1 MYETKKA
8 SRVISFLV
16 LVILAIAFVAPVF
29 IVLMNSFKD
38 KFSISSDEA
47 FHFPTADTFVG
58 LSNYTGGVQ
67 KTGYWDAFG
76 YSLYIT
82 IFAVVVIVLFT
93 SMTAWYIARVKSWYS
108 STLFSLLI
116 FSMVVPF
123 QMVMF
128 PMSKL
133 ANMLHLDTPTG
144 LIVLYLGFGAG
155 QAVFLF
161 SGFIK
166 SIPIELEEAA
176 MIDGCNPL
184 QGFFYVVFP
193 ILKPISI
200 TVAILDTMWVWND
213 YLMPDLVIGSDYK
226 TVPIAIQY
234 LQGGYGSKD
243 MGAMMAVLVLTIIP
257 VVLFYL
263 FCQKYIVKGMV
274 AGAVKG

>member
-1 MYETKKA
+1 
-8 SRVISFLV
+8 
-16 LVILAIAFVAPVF
+16 
-29 IVLMNSFKD
+29 
-38 KFSISSDEA
+38 
-47 FHFPTADTFVG
+47 
-58 LSNYTGGVQ
+58 
-67 KTGYWDAFG
+67 
-76 YSLYIT
+76 
-82 IFAVVVIVLFT
+82 
-93 SMTAWYIARVKSWYS
+93 
-108 STLFSLLI
+108 
-116 FSMVVPF
+116 
-123 QMVMF
+123 
-128 PMSKL
+128 
-133 ANMLHLDTPTG
+133 MLHLDTPTG

>member
-1 MYETKKA
+1 MYQTKKT

-16 LVILAIAFVAPVF
+16 LVILAVAFVAPVF

-47 FHFPTADTFVG
+47 FNFPTADTFVG
-58 LSNYTGGVQ
+58 LSNYTSGVQ

-108 STLFSLLI
+108 STLFNLLI

-144 LIVLYLGFGAG
+144 LVVLYLGFGAG

-176 MIDGCNPL
+176 MIDGCNPV

-213 YLMPDLVIGSDYK
+213 YLMPNLVIGSDYR

-243 MGAMMAVLVLTIIP
+243 MGAMMAVLVLTVIP

>member
-1 MYETKKA
+1 MYQTKKT

-16 LVILAIAFVAPVF
+16 LVILAVAFVAPVL

-47 FHFPTADTFVG
+47 FNFPTADTFVG
-58 LSNYTGGVQ
+58 LSNYTSGVQ

-108 STLFSLLI
+108 STLFNLLI

-144 LIVLYLGFGAG
+144 LVVLYLGFGAG

-176 MIDGCNPL
+176 MIDGCNPV

-213 YLMPDLVIGSDYK
+213 YLMPDLVIGSDYR

-243 MGAMMAVLVLTIIP
+243 MGAMMAVLVLTVIP

>member
-1 MYETKKA
+1 MYQTKKT

-16 LVILAIAFVAPVF
+16 LVILAVAFVAPVF

-47 FHFPTADTFVG
+47 FNFPTADTFVG
-58 LSNYTGGVQ
+58 LSNYTSGVQ

-108 STLFSLLI
+108 STLFNLLI

-144 LIVLYLGFGAG
+144 LVVLYLGFGAG

-176 MIDGCNPL
+176 MIDGCNPI

-213 YLMPDLVIGSDYK
+213 YLMPDLVIGSDYR

-243 MGAMMAVLVLTIIP
+243 MGAMMAVLVLTVIP